1 MATTTT
7 TGSRLILRYR
17 LSQRAVHWAG
27 VAAVAALLVTGLA
40 LVVRPL
46 AFLAYSGISPYV
58 HRVAAVVFMGLPL
71 VYALANRRAFG
82 ELLKESF
89 TYKGADWQWLRRF
102 LPYAF
107 GHTEGLPP
115 QGRLNAGQKLHHAA
129 TFASFV
135 LVTLSGLILWFA
147 KGSLGPT
154 GLAMTAIVHDISMF
168 AITVLLIGHVYFTF
182 VYDALPGMTTGY
194 VTEDYAR
201 MEHARWVES
210 LPEITPPSVGEPDT
224 ENVGPPKSAQST

>member
-1 MATTTT
+1 MATTTA

-17 LSQRAVHWAG
+17 PSQRVVHWLG
-27 VAAVAALLVTGLA
+27 VTAVAALLITGLA
-40 LVVRPL
+40 LMVRPL
-46 AFLAYSGISPYV
+46 SFLAYSGISPII
-58 HRVAAVVFMGLPL
+58 HRAAAIVFMALPV

-89 TYKGADWQWLRRF
+89 TYTRADWAWLRRF

-129 TFASFV
+129 TFLAFV
-135 LVTLSGLILWFA
+135 AVALTGLVLWFG

-154 GLAMTAIVHDISMF
+154 GLAATAAVHDVAMF
-168 AITVLLIGHVYFTF
+168 LITVLLIGHVYFTF
-182 VYDALPGMTTGY
+182 VYDALPGMTSGY

-201 MEHARWVES
+201 MEHARWVET
-210 LPEITPPSVGEPDT
+210 LPEFAPHAAEPQTLD
-224 ENVGPPKSAQST
+224 VGPPSSAQST